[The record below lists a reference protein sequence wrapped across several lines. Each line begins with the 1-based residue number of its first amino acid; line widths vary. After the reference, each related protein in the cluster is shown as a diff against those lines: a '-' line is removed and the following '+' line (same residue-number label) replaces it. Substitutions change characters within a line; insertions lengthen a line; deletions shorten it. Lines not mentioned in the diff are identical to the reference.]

1 MNSLALQLATV
12 SLLVLPDSQ
21 KQSGLN
27 SAEHESET
35 KYTCQKTE
43 FPSAISAD
51 CTVMRKSLYMTS
63 A

>member
-1 MNSLALQLATV
+1 MNSLALQPSTV

-35 KYTCQKTE
+35 KYTCQKT
-43 FPSAISAD
+43 
-51 CTVMRKSLYMTS
+51 VGR
-63 A
+63 